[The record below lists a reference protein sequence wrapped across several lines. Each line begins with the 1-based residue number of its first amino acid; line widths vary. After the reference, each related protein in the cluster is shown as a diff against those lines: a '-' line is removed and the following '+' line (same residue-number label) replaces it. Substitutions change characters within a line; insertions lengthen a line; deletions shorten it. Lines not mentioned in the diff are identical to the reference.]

1 MEVHMLV
8 NWHGRA
14 GRTQTGRE
22 EISRSLA
29 LVVEVEVV
37 QEVEEIGR
45 GAVRVGCGESR

>member
-1 MEVHMLV
+1 M
-8 NWHGRA
+8 HGRA

-29 LVVEVEVV
+29 LVVEVEVE

-45 GAVRVGCGESR
+45 GAVHRLWRVKVL